1 MKNAPDAVKG
11 VEKLI
16 KKNAPKVKKVVNK
29 TDVAEDTAKAMKKTA
44 IEKVKDGNKV
54 RKNVSKDSTSIKPN
68 QMHHYATNKNKS
80 YTPQLE
86 EIANR
91 YNLDLDNAW
100 NKDLL
105 PHQGRHS
112 NEYHQYILMI

>member
-44 IEKVKDGNKV
+44 IEKVKDVRKTGSLTVNKV
-54 RKNVSKDSTSIKPN
+54 GSEIGSREIVGS
-68 QMHHYATNKNKS
+68 HYDTI
-80 YTPQLE
+80 LE
-86 EIANR
+86 KHKQNPEFFAHP
-91 YNLDLDNAW
+91 DNCI
-100 NKDLL
+100 
-105 PHQGRHS
+105 R
-112 NEYHQYILMI
+112 